1 MAFIHL
7 LVILPNALELSKY
20 STLIT
25 MDCIPMYSQEIV
37 CNTGNYHKWKAFDS
51 NEESYKYFAISR
63 DAKDPQE
70 DRVFLY
76 SV

>member
-1 MAFIHL
+1 
-7 LVILPNALELSKY
+7 
-20 STLIT
+20 